1 MKFMKLISISAAT
14 MTLVGA
20 LGTTVLAAEEPA
32 VYKSSAG
39 VEFIPNTDPTQP
51 VDPENPDPTDPVVPI
66 DPTDPE
72 GKPNPGTNGPLSLD
86 YASSLDF
93 GQNKIT
99 NSDQTYYAAAQAF
112 SGGAIA
118 GEFRGNYVQV
128 SDNRGTSAG
137 WTLSLKQE
145 GQFSSAKANKYK
157 VLEGAQIAFA
167 SATAESN
174 AAGVTPPTVSDFS
187 LVPNE
192 SVVVMQAAE
201 SAGDGTWV
209 DRFGN
214 AEVMSIDGK
223 DVQKNK
229 AISLAVPGKTPKEA
243 TNYVTELTWTLSDVP
258 AQGTPAE

>member
-1 MKFMKLISISAAT
+1 MKLISISAAA

-32 VYKSSAG
+32 VYKSGAG
-39 VEFIPNTDPTQP
+39 VEFIPNTDPTPP
-51 VDPENPDPTDPVVPI
+51 VDPEKPDPTDPVVPI
-66 DPTDPE
+66 DPIDPE
-72 GKPNPGTNGPLSLD
+72 GPNPGTPGPLSLD

-128 SDNRGTSAG
+128 SDNRGTSEG

-145 GQFSSAKANKYK
+145 DQFTSKTAKKYK
-157 VLEGAQIAFA
+157 VLEGAQITFA
-167 SATAESN
+167 SATAESI
-174 AAGVTPPTVSDFS
+174 ATGVTAPTVKDFS

-209 DRFGN
+209 DRFGK
-214 AEVMSIDGK
+214 AEVMSIEGK

-243 TNYVTELTWTLSDVP
+243 TKYLTELTWTLSDVP
-258 AQGTPAE
+258 A